1 VLVFNGAS
9 GLASGAAP
17 AANRTIDLTG
27 GLATIQF
34 YIFVDTSRDKLYAVG
49 NQQGATAAQDQ
60 GFVLIIDNAS
70 TANDVP
76 PGGPNASDGLGTNI
90 VLSNIR
96 LSAVAVKP

>member
-1 VLVFNGAS
+1 
-9 GLASGAAP
+9 
-17 AANRTIDLTG
+17 
-27 GLATIQF
+27 
-34 YIFVDTSRDKLYAVG
+34 VDTSRDKLYAVG